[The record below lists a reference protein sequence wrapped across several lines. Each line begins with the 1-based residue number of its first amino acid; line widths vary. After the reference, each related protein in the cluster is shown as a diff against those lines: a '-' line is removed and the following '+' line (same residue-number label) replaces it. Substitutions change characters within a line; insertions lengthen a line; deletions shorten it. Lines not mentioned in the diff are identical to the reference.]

1 MTFAAVLVAIGTSAL
16 ADDLPPCIAG
26 LPKPD
31 YPPLALQARVHG
43 TVRIRF
49 GIDVAGK
56 PVNVT
61 SEGHPL
67 LTWKVL
73 YDLEKSV
80 IDPEKC
86 GGRSLDVSYLFL
98 LGSPGDGSTVVSFE
112 EPATVVL
119 TAHPKAQQEICVMV
133 AQKKS
138 RLSRAFGSK
147 GLSTSCTCRWE

>member
-1 MTFAAVLVAIGTSAL
+1 MIFAVLLVAIGTL
-16 ADDLPPCIAG
+16 PPPCIAA
-26 LPKPD
+26 LPKQD
-31 YPPLALQARVHG
+31 YPPLAVQARVHG

-49 GIDVAGK
+49 GIDVTGK

-61 SEGHPL
+61 SGGHPL

-73 YDLEKSV
+73 NDLEKAV

-86 GGRSLDVSYLFL
+86 GGRSFDVSYLFL

-119 TAHPKAQQEICVMV
+119 TAHPKARQEICVMV

-138 RLSRAFGSK
+138 RLRRAFGSK